1 MIFKMKR
8 RRSDHDFT
16 QRYKLLTMNGGG
28 GEGESTLSFFC
39 VFLTSFLITYIL
51 IGRKYKREGGSIWHL
66 GRRGGGSLSHY
77 VTFSLDGKQKSAFVT
92 NVFQQCSQSPIS
104 FHGHN
109 NNNKQKGEET
119 FLCYTFCFWLVFFFS
134 TLQDFQALSKRRKG
148 KTRKI
153 FARAHNSKIREGRN
167 SKFFKN
173 KENARRRSSPAS
185 LFMEKN

>member
-1 MIFKMKR
+1 MFTVANFLS
-8 RRSDHDFT
+8 RSQQQQQT
-16 QRYKLLTMNGGG
+16 K
-28 GEGESTLSFFC
+28 
-39 VFLTSFLITYIL
+39 
-51 IGRKYKREGGSIWHL
+51 
-66 GRRGGGSLSHY
+66 GRRDFPLLHI
-77 VTFSLDGKQKSAFVT
+77 L
-92 NVFQQCSQSPIS
+92 
-104 FHGHN
+104 
-109 NNNKQKGEET
+109 
-119 FLCYTFCFWLVFFFS
+119 FLACFFFS